1 MSRDGDNGDNSSNVF
16 VRFKQHVDANIASG
30 FNTLL
35 GGHPTAPRHATTTST
50 ATDDNTVTSPRAMD
64 IDEPDRRP
72 PTWDVFSL
80 ISSASYSPSALRH
93 LPQPVPNDLPPDLDS
108 SVFTFE
114 DAFEDLLAVSQSQPL
129 PDITAKY
136 DQRRLLR
143 QMFPNGEPTWFWM
156 RRLQSQGLVESP
168 SRGRFFRALRPD
180 WDGFHRELD
189 RRAAEVWRGATGGS
203 GDEDDDDEDAG
214 DLFHEIG
221 RAFKQIERGFSD
233 EGRAVS
239 QDTPEADDVSQRR
252 DWRHP
257 DTFDDLFS
265 SISSSFAHGQKS
277 WETFLKTIADQSAAL
292 EKRKDASLADGDT
305 KQVETRDEYVDRFG
319 YLHSTVTRK
328 TLDKD
333 GNEIGRETYVTM
345 RPAEK
350 SAPEQHQ
357 LDNYPKEELDHAEGA
372 ADENGKNKSGW
383 FWK

>member
-1 MSRDGDNGDNSSNVF
+1 
-16 VRFKQHVDANIASG
+16 
-30 FNTLL
+30 
-35 GGHPTAPRHATTTST
+35 
-50 ATDDNTVTSPRAMD
+50 
-64 IDEPDRRP
+64 
-72 PTWDVFSL
+72 
-80 ISSASYSPSALRH
+80 
-93 LPQPVPNDLPPDLDS
+93 
-108 SVFTFE
+108 
-114 DAFEDLLAVSQSQPL
+114 
-129 PDITAKY
+129 
-136 DQRRLLR
+136 
-143 QMFPNGEPTWFWM
+143 
-156 RRLQSQGLVESP
+156 
-168 SRGRFFRALRPD
+168 
-180 WDGFHRELD
+180 
-189 RRAAEVWRGATGGS
+189 
-203 GDEDDDDEDAG
+203 
-214 DLFHEIG
+214 
-221 RAFKQIERGFSD
+221 

-252 DWRHP
+252 DRRHP

-383 FWK
+383 